1 MSLSESQV
9 LTLSKHMSEFS
20 NRTSVVAQFGSF
32 WSYQTVQ
39 LRKILVLF
47 VFQATGPTSVE
58 SDLDRRLPSVSH
70 QLLTVQVPVGLI
82 QLN

>member
-20 NRTSVVAQFGSF
+20 NKTSVVAQFGSF
-32 WSYQTVQ
+32 WFNQTVL
-39 LRKILVLF
+39 LRKILVF
-47 VFQATGPTSVE
+47 KATGPTPVE

-70 QLLTVQVPVGLI
+70 
-82 QLN
+82 